1 MLSLQS
7 EINFLT
13 IIVTIAVLITPGK
26 KKDLPQCSNNSTEKK
41 KNNVMVS
48 KISFYSFIV
57 AVLFLNS
64 DP

>member
-26 KKDLPQCSNNSTEKK
+26 KKDLPQCSINSKEKK
-41 KNNVMVS
+41 K
-48 KISFYSFIV
+48 KQCYGQ
-57 AVLFLNS
+57 
-64 DP
+64 